1 MLSGLESGGINVQSV
16 RHDEGKII
24 TCLRKHT
31 SAVSVLTL
39 AYDERSF
46 LSGSWDKAV
55 YDWDLNTGQVVRE
68 YIGSAGQISTVLF
81 RPVHDSTIS
90 IPRQNTL
97 PNGVSVG
104 AKGTLNGL
112 RRGAAGLNG
121 GNGDPQDVGP
131 AQAASPAESEQS
143 MGSLFGDDGDDEFI
157 PSMVANGIGNDYNQG
172 GSPNRYEEHHN
183 DASTAA
189 ANGTGVVELS
199 TTQDGINGG
208 RGSGQEQP
216 PTNGL
221 DIEMSNTDALFGD
234 DTLSNPIDSHIPGT
248 TNGQQYPHSPPPH
261 ASQSDSDPGANHSV
275 NNLVTSFLSHS
286 NATEHDPSPP
296 SPSSPSSPHAATSTT
311 KAEMHPNTFL
321 TSSIDGTLRIWDRR
335 QSAPIAVAY
344 PQKGVPPWCTGATW
358 SVDGNYVYAG
368 RRNCAVEEYS
378 IYKGFSEP
386 VRSLKFPQGSGPVS
400 AIASMPN
407 GRHLLW

>member
-39 AYDERSF
+39 ANDERSL

-55 YDWDLNTGQVVRE
+55 YDWDLNTGQIVRE
-68 YIGSAGQISTVLF
+68 YIGSAGQISTVQF
-81 RPVHDSTIS
+81 RPARDNTIS
-90 IPRQNTL
+90 IPRQNAL

-104 AKGTLNGL
+104 AKGMLNGF
-112 RRGAAGLNG
+112 RRGNR
-121 GNGDPQDVGP
+121 GNGDSQDAGP

-157 PSMVANGIGNDYNQG
+157 PAMTANGIGNDYNQG

-183 DASTAA
+183 DASAA
-189 ANGTGVVELS
+189 AASGTGVELS
-199 TTQDGINGG
+199 TIQDGLNGG
-208 RGSGQEQP
+208 RSGGQDQP

-234 DTLSNPIDSHIPGT
+234 DTLSNPIESHIPGT

-261 ASQSDSDPGANHSV
+261 ASQSDSDLGANHSA

-286 NATEHDPSPP
+286 NPTEHDPSPP
-296 SPSSPSSPHAATSTT
+296 SPSSPSSPHAISTT
-311 KAEMHPNTFL
+311 KAETQPNTFL
-321 TSSIDGTLRIWDRR
+321 TSSIDGTLRVWDRR
-335 QSAPIAVAY
+335 QSAPIAIAY
-344 PQKGVPPWCTGATW
+344 PQKGVPPWCTSATW
-358 SVDGNYVYAG
+358 STDGNYIYAG

-400 AIASMPN
+400 AIVSMPN